1 MSFQLSKS
9 SRTTTSSSSSL
20 KSPSLMKDD
29 SWIRRDE
36 DEFEPVDRDPNFG
49 KSVLSHYKSSETIS
63 SVGAE
68 TQITKSKSTSVQA
81 LTKRFSGSQDELT
94 NSPYSKT
101 RASYTISSPPAYN
114 DPATS
119 TTTTTVSKDG
129 KTTET
134 TVTTSHRKTPTKTE
148 TFTERVQSSS
158 KGTLYSNFSPS
169 RTTKV
174 TETYV
179 SSQKD
184 ANDLITSTL
193 SAEDKLYDTLIPSAI
208 KDDIGDSRTSLTS
221 TETVTVKRSI
231 NGAEDDLYDTLLP
244 KSITSSQSSPYSS
257 SVTKREIVTLE
268 SNRGGDSPT
277 PLSSSSSLRSTSR
290 TYTEDSP
297 TTRITSYTVSSSS
310 LPSDDYNKSYY
321 YSSSKPSYEYSSIT
335 NPTEYSSTVY
345 RSSSEILSPAIS
357 SKSSIKSVYTS
368 PERTVLDRELCT
380 SCHKPFNG
388 DAKMVLDDM
397 KINCHA
403 FCFKCEVCNGTLG
416 HLKAGDCMW
425 VYNRM
430 VHCES
435 CFDVTREKWR
445 H

>member
-1 MSFQLSKS
+1 MSFQISKN
-9 SRTTTSSSSSL
+9 SRTTTTSSSSSL
-20 KSPSLMKDD
+20 KSPRMKDD
-29 SWIRRDE
+29 SWIRPDE

-49 KSVLSHYKSSETIS
+49 KSLLGHYKSSETIS

-94 NSPYSKT
+94 SSTYKRGSFT
-101 RASYTISSPPAYN
+101 ASSPPAYTE
-114 DPATS
+114 PATS
-119 TTTTTVSKDG
+119 TTTTTVTKDG
-129 KTTET
+129 NTTET
-134 TVTTSHRKTPTKTE
+134 TVTTSHR
-148 TFTERVQSSS
+148 
-158 KGTLYSNFSPS
+158 TLYSNFSPS

-184 ANDLITSTL
+184 GSDLSSSSV
-193 SAEDKLYDTLIPSAI
+193 SAEDKLYNTLLPSAI

-244 KSITSSQSSPYSS
+244 KSITSAQSSGYSS
-257 SVTKREIVTLE
+257 SVTKRETVTLE

-297 TTRITSYTVSSSS
+297 TTRITSYTVSSS

-321 YSSSKPSYEYSSIT
+321 YSSSKPSYEYSSIS
-335 NPTEYSSTVY
+335 NPSEYSSTIY
-345 RSSSEILSPAIS
+345 RSSSSEILSTPIS
-357 SKSSIKSVYTS
+357 SKSSIKTVYTS

-425 VYNRM
+425 VYNRL
-430 VHCES
+430 VHCET
-435 CFDVTREKWR
+435 CFDKTREKWR